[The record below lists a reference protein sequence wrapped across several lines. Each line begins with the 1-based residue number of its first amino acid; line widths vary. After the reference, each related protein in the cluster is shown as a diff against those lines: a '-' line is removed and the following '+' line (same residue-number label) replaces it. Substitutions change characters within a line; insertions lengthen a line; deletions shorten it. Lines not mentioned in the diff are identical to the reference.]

1 MGIFARGKQALAISD
16 RSGMSFPYLEMVR
29 EWNGALVHFSEFEPK
44 QPQLN
49 PRPVG
54 ADPQALFN
62 PRVQRDS
69 TPSLILLG
77 NNPFTTVISGGVT
90 FVNVFS
96 LDHQRK
102 TGDVVRLR
110 GPAAQNASPGSGGA
124 DARNLQFFQPIPN
137 IDGVT
142 DIDKTA
148 GFTITIGKKNSDG
161 SVTTAPN
168 STPTEILTTPE
179 SFFFFTSADTATTG
193 GISGGGQACSAGPVT
208 LKAL

>member
-62 PRVQRDS
+62 PRVQRAS

-110 GPAAQNASPGSGGA
+110 GPAAQNASPGSGGS

-137 IDGVT
+137 VDGVT
-142 DIDKTA
+142 DIDKAA
-148 GFTITIGKKNSDG
+148 GFTITIGKKNLDG

-179 SFFFFTSADTATTG
+179 SFFFFTSANTATTG

>member
-142 DIDKTA
+142 DIDKA
-148 GFTITIGKKNSDG
+148 DGFTITIGKKNADG

>member
-62 PRVQRDS
+62 PRVQRAS

-142 DIDKTA
+142 DIDKAA
-148 GFTITIGKKNSDG
+148 GFTITIGKKNADG

-179 SFFFFTSADTATTG
+179 SFFFFTSTDTATTG
-193 GISGGGQACSAGPVT
+193 GISGGGQACSAGPVI

>member
-62 PRVQRDS
+62 PRVQRAS

-142 DIDKTA
+142 DIDKAA
-148 GFTITIGKKNSDG
+148 GFTITIGKKNADG

>member
-1 MGIFARGKQALAISD
+1 MGQYATGRYAYAISD
-16 RSGMSFPYLEMVR
+16 RSGMRFPYLEMVR
-29 EWNGALVHFSEFEPK
+29 EWNGALVHFSEYESK
-44 QPQLN
+44 QPQLD
-49 PRPVG
+49 PPWVG
-54 ADPQALFN
+54 GDAQALRN
-62 PRVQRDS
+62 PRVQRAS
-69 TPSLILLG
+69 TASLILLG

-102 TGDVVRLR
+102 TGDIVRLR
-110 GPAAQNASPGSGGA
+110 GATAQNPNPGSGGS

-142 DIDKTA
+142 DIDKTT
-148 GFTITIGKKNSDG
+148 GFTITIGKKNLDG

-179 SFFFFTSADTATTG
+179 SFFFFTSANTATTG

>member
-124 DARNLQFFQPIPN
+124 DARNLQFFQAIPN

-142 DIDKTA
+142 DIDKAA

-179 SFFFFTSADTATTG
+179 SFFFFTSANTATTG

>member
-62 PRVQRDS
+62 PRVQRAS

-110 GPAAQNASPGSGGA
+110 GPAAQNDSPGSGGA

-142 DIDKTA
+142 DIDKAA
-148 GFTITIGKKNSDG
+148 GFTITIGKKNADG

-179 SFFFFTSADTATTG
+179 SFFFFTSTDTATTG

>member
-62 PRVQRDS
+62 PRVQRAS

-142 DIDKTA
+142 DIDKAA
-148 GFTITIGKKNSDG
+148 GFTITIGKKNADG

-179 SFFFFTSADTATTG
+179 SFFFFNSTDTATTG

>member
-1 MGIFARGKQALAISD
+1 MGVYATGRYAYAISD
-16 RSGMSFPYLEMVR
+16 RSGLRFPYLEMVR
-29 EWNGALVHFSEFEPK
+29 EWNGSLVHYSEYEAK
-44 QPQLN
+44 QPQLS
-49 PRPVG
+49 PPWVG
-54 ADPQALFN
+54 GDAQALLN
-62 PRVQRDS
+62 PRVQRAS
-69 TPSLILLG
+69 TAALILLG
-77 NNPFTTVISGGVT
+77 DNPFTTVISGGVT
-90 FVNVFS
+90 FVNVYS

-110 GPAAQNASPGSGGA
+110 GPAAQNSSPGSGGS

-137 IDGVT
+137 VDGVT
-142 DIDKTA
+142 DIDKAA

-161 SVTTAPN
+161 SVTVAPT

>member
-142 DIDKTA
+142 DIDKA
-148 GFTITIGKKNSDG
+148 DGFTITIGKKNADG

-179 SFFFFTSADTATTG
+179 SFFFFTSTDTATTG
-193 GISGGGQACSAGPVT
+193 GILGGGQACSAGPVT